1 MVEYPIQRSLVPE
14 LHPSYYMMHKY
25 WARKPHNVVR
35 TYIEHYTRPNEVV
48 FDPFS
53 GSGVT
58 AIESLLLGRK
68 AIAVDINPMAC
79 LITEATVADIDV
91 QALSAAFRTVE
102 KQVIPYVEQLYKT
115 TCPNCISDALI
126 THAVWERIADCPN
139 CGQVIGLASVNK
151 LRGKFCCTICG
162 HASRITSRTI
172 RAERMTEI
180 WYSCSH
186 CKTSGKKDVTPE
198 DEFLAKNGL
207 GTTSPNG
214 IQNGK
219 MFLSNRTLIY
229 EGMSVASFF
238 TTRNH
243 QILSLII
250 QAIQNIPDVTVKHL
264 LEFVFTSSVAQASRL
279 IPYRSGLTSGGP
291 AWTVSG
297 FWIPNL
303 HFELNAWNCFENRF
317 KKVLRG
323 KRQIDEQFKVKGLQ
337 RKITFGQLQPD
348 DNLAILNHSC
358 TELSSFI
365 PSNSVD
371 YIFTDP
377 PYGDSVPY
385 LEYSTIWSSWLGH
398 EVDYDN
404 EIVISNSHER
414 NKNIQNYRH
423 LMSKALQECY
433 RVLKDGKW
441 LSLTFHNRDMEVWDA
456 IVGAASDAGFELV
469 NCLYQVPAVISAKA
483 QLSRS
488 GSTTGDIILNFRKP
502 ETGTTRQCT
511 PVEQTLEE
519 IVLAESEQIIG
530 ERGGLASTDEIL
542 RGVIIRLIKLHITR
556 VPHQNILRILQSHFI
571 EENGIWKFRPDQ
583 MEKINKYESI
593 ETRVTNIVEKCID
606 QGIRSFKEVL
616 AEVLSE
622 LREGR
627 TPDVKL
633 VMNIYE
639 STMKEYKQP
648 RQLTLF

>member
-1 MVEYPIQRSLVPE
+1 MVQYPIQRSLVPE
-14 LHPSYYMMHKY
+14 RHPAYYMMHKY

-35 TYIEHYTRPNEVV
+35 TYIEHYTLPGELVL
-48 FDPFS
+48 DPFS

-91 QALSAAFRTVE
+91 QELSAAFHLIK
-102 KQVIPYVEQLYKT
+102 KQVVPYVKQLYRT
-115 TCPNCISDALI
+115 TCPNCTSNALV
-126 THAVWERIADCPN
+126 THAVWERIADCPY
-139 CGQVIGLASVNK
+139 CGQVIGLASVEK
-151 LRGKFCCTICG
+151 IRGKFCCSNCG

-172 RAERMTEI
+172 REEQMREI
-180 WYSCSH
+180 WYLCTH
-186 CKTSGKKDVTPE
+186 CKNSGKKESSQE
-198 DEFLAKNGL
+198 DEFLAKKGFGNG
-207 GTTSPNG
+207 SPNG
-214 IQNGK
+214 IRNAK

-229 EGMSVASFF
+229 EDMTVASFF
-238 TTRNH
+238 TVRNY
-243 QILSLII
+243 QILSLIV
-250 QAIQNIPDVTVKHL
+250 QAIQKIPGVAVKHL

-317 KKVLRG
+317 KKVLKG
-323 KRQIDEQFKVKGLQ
+323 KGQIDEQFNVKGLR
-337 RKITFGQLQPD
+337 RKIAFGQLQTD
-348 DNLAILNHSC
+348 YDLAILNRSC
-358 TELSSFI
+358 TELKNFI
-365 PSNSVD
+365 SSNSVD

-398 EVDYDN
+398 EADYDN
-404 EIVISNSHER
+404 EIVVSDSHER
-414 NKNIQNYRH
+414 NKDIQNYRH

-456 IVGAASDAGFELV
+456 IIGAASNAGFELV

-483 QLSRS
+483 QLSRT

-502 ETGTTRQCT
+502 EAGIIHQ
-511 PVEQTLEE
+511 PILVEQTLEE
-519 IVLAESEQIIG
+519 IVIAESEQIIG
-530 ERGGLASTDEIL
+530 ERGGIASTDEIL
-542 RGVIIRLIKLHITR
+542 RGVIIQLIKLHISS
-556 VPHQNILRILQSHFI
+556 VPRQNILQILQSHFI
-571 EENGIWKFRPDQ
+571 GENGVWKFRPDQ

-593 ETRVTNIVEKCID
+593 EARITDIVEKCID
-606 QGIRSFKEVL
+606 QGIHSFKEVL

-627 TPDVKL
+627 TPNVKL
-633 VMNIYE
+633 VMNIYQKTTE
-639 STMKEYKQP
+639 EYKQP
-648 RQLTLF
+648 RQLALF

>member
-1 MVEYPIQRSLVPE
+1 MVEFPIQRSLVPD
-14 LHPSYYMMHKY
+14 LHPPYYMMHKY

-35 TYIEHYTRPNEVV
+35 AYIEHYTQPGEIVL
-48 FDPFS
+48 DPFS

-79 LITEATVADIDV
+79 LITEATVANIDIQVLTD
-91 QALSAAFRTVE
+91 AFRSID
-102 KQVIPYVEQLYKT
+102 KQISPYVKQLYQT
-115 TCPNCISDALI
+115 ICPECNGSAEI

-139 CGQVIGLASVNK
+139 CGQVIGLASVDK
-151 LRGKFCCTICG
+151 MRSKFCCSHCG

-172 RAERMTEI
+172 REERMTEV
-180 WYSCSH
+180 WYSCQN
-186 CKTSGKKDVTPE
+186 CKISGKKPASPE
-198 DEFLAKNGL
+198 DQTLATFGL
-207 GTTSPNG
+207 GDELSDG

-243 QILSLII
+243 QLLSLII
-250 QAIQNIPDVTVKHL
+250 HAIHRITDEAVRHL

-279 IPYRSGLTSGGP
+279 IAYRGGLTSGGP

-303 HFELNAWNCFENRF
+303 HLELNAWNCFENRF
-317 KKVLRG
+317 KKVVKG
-323 KRQIDEQFKVKGLQ
+323 KGQIDEQFRVRGLP
-337 RKITFGQLQPD
+337 RRITLESLGVD
-348 DNLAILNHSC
+348 SNLAIFNRSC
-358 TELSSFI
+358 TQLSSYV
-365 PSNSVD
+365 PSDSVD

-385 LEYSTIWSSWLGH
+385 LEYSTIWSAWLGH
-398 EVDYDN
+398 KVDYDN
-404 EIVISNSHER
+404 EIVVSNSRER
-414 NKNIQNYRH
+414 SKNIENYRD
-423 LMSKALQECY
+423 LMHKAFHECY
-433 RVLKDGKW
+433 RVLKNGKW

-456 IVGAASDAGFELV
+456 IVGAASDAGFELI
-469 NCLYQVPAVISAKA
+469 NCLYQVPAVVSAKA

-502 ETGTTRQCT
+502 EQNAVRQSIQ
-511 PVEQTLEE
+511 VEQTLEE
-519 IVLAESEQIIG
+519 IVLMETEQIIG
-530 ERGGLASTDEIL
+530 ERGGLASSDEIL
-542 RGVIIRLIKLHITR
+542 RGVIIKLIKLHIHS
-556 VPHQNILRILQSHFI
+556 VPRQSILKILQSNFV
-571 EENGIWKFRPDQ
+571 EANGVWKFRPDQ
-583 MEKINKYESI
+583 AEKVKQYETI
-593 ETRVTNIVEKCID
+593 ETLVTRIVEKCLQ
-606 QGIRSFKEVL
+606 QGIGSFKEVL
-616 AEVLSE
+616 AEVFSE

-633 VMNIYE
+633 VMNIYQR
-639 STMKEYKQP
+639 TTNEYDKP